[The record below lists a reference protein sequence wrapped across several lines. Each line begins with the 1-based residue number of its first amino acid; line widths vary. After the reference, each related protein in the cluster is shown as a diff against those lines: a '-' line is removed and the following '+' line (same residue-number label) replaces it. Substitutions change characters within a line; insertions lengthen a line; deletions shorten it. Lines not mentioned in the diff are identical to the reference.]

1 MGWFKRLFSKGS
13 ETSPATTQLPPVVD
27 AFSGIAYY
35 VFLEGDVFGPFTLDE
50 IKQYPLLE
58 DTKIT
63 TNTLGGEWYDAKY
76 FECFSDM
83 FINHSAFRILED
95 GTIVRE

>member
-1 MGWFKRLFSKGS
+1 MGLFKRLFGKRTG
-13 ETSPATTQLPPVVD
+13 TSPESGQFITD
-27 AFSGIAYY
+27 AFTGIAYY
-35 VFLEGDVFGPFTLDE
+35 VFMEGDVFGPFTLDE
-50 IKQYPLLE
+50 IRQYPLLE

-76 FECFSDM
+76 FECFADM
-83 FINHSAFRILED
+83 FVNQTAFRILED